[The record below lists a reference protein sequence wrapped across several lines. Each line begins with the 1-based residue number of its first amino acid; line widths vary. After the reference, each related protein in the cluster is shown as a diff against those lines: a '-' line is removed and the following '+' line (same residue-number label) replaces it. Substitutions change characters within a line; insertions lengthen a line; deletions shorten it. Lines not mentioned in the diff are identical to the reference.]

1 MTASK
6 LQTVLVKDILEIF
19 KGDLFKDSSGE
30 YVPLNV
36 FEQYLPIRKDEEEP
50 DPVPYVIIRI
60 EEGSVKGWTE
70 AQEVKVMLILGCFD
84 DDINNQGYKTILGM
98 IQKIEHRYFKDPMLA
113 NQFVFLNDEQNGFE
127 WAMQDEE
134 SFPYYFG
141 AISIKFKTAAVRKE
155 DKYA

>member
-30 YVPLNV
+30 YVTLNV
-36 FEQYLPIRKDEEEP
+36 FEQYLPIRKDEDEP

-70 AQEVKVMLILGCFD
+70 AQEVKVMLILGLMM
-84 DDINNQGYKTILGM
+84 T
-98 IQKIEHRYFKDPMLA
+98 
-113 NQFVFLNDEQNGFE
+113 
-127 WAMQDEE
+127 
-134 SFPYYFG
+134 
-141 AISIKFKTAAVRKE
+141 
-155 DKYA
+155 